1 MNSEYPYIV
10 VPINE
15 VNKLLAKQKGLSDT
29 FCKTYQIAQ
38 QVEERQNLYSG
49 VKWKI
54 KKITTEKINWQ
65 L

>member
-1 MNSEYPYIV
+1 MKREYSYIV
-10 VPINE
+10 VPADE
-15 VNKLLAKQKGLSDT
+15 DNKLLAKQKGLSDT

-54 KKITTEKINWQ
+54 KETTNEKLNW
-65 L
+65 